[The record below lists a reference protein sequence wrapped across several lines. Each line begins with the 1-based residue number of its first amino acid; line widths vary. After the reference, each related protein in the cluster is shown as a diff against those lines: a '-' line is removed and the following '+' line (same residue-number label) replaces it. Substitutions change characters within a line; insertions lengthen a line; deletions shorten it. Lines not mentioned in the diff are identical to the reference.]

1 MERRYTIILAVGL
14 VMCAI
19 FFFIDTYLGGIAAII
34 LIMLGMSFF
43 IMQDATLRPEI
54 GVVLRDDAKGIIVIN
69 RGTDVAKKIH
79 VTIVPHNLEFDIP
92 DLAVDARYEYLFSG
106 MISEAKTAVTY
117 QNSQGQVYSQ
127 TIGVS
132 ALGKSDDDLLK
143 PVFPI
148 FKWK

>member
-1 MERRYTIILAVGL
+1 MERRYTIILAAGL

-19 FFFIDTYLGGIAAII
+19 LFFIDIYLGGIAAII
-34 LIMLGMSFF
+34 LIVLGMSLI

-69 RGTDVAKKIH
+69 MGTDVAKKIH

-92 DLAVDARYEYLFSG
+92 DLAVDARYEYPFSG

>member
-1 MERRYTIILAVGL
+1 
-14 VMCAI
+14 MCAI

-92 DLAVDARYEYLFSG
+92 DLAIDARYEYPFSG

-117 QNSQGQVYSQ
+117 QNTQGQVYSQ